1 MRRKKGTKENMERT
15 LVDSMSGH
23 KKAECG
29 LVQSHLETAR
39 QATHMFLNSAPIQEA
54 LQKRPK
60 CPFGGL
66 QNKF

>member
-1 MRRKKGTKENMERT
+1 MRRKKGTKESMERT
-15 LVDSMSGH
+15 LVGSMSRH

-39 QATHMFLNSAPIQEA
+39 QATHMFLNSTPIQEA
-54 LQKRPK
+54 PQKRPK
-60 CPFGGL
+60 SPFRGL